1 MNQFLEFLLWVLLRI
16 VPVALAGGW
25 IFLLFRLGQKGD
37 NTVLFYVLL
46 YAPWVLVLLAFVA
59 LANSVSGLLSLVG
72 WNPLLIL
79 LVAVFIMERGFWGYT
94 LKEIAGEDELVKF
107 YLVYPIPLLGWMVY
121 WGVRIR

>member
-16 VPVALAGGW
+16 VPVALAWGW

-46 YAPWVLVLLAFVA
+46 YAPWVLVLLALVA